1 MTSLTIRHLCSV
13 YWRKGTKN
21 LLKFVNKNINIH
33 NWSQYFLIFPCL
45 LLFVCA
51 FRLTYWCWMNIN
63 WTLITCFLAPEPRI
77 YIYLRKSLRN
87 VNWAKRRK
95 CRCIRL
101 GAVSKKNERIYMLI
115 SRYIFFVKVK
125 QITWNARFNTLQ
137 KWSLCL

>member
-1 MTSLTIRHLCSV
+1 M
-13 YWRKGTKN
+13 
-21 LLKFVNKNINIH
+21 H

-77 YIYLRKSLRN
+77 YMYLRKSLRN

-101 GAVSKKNERIYMLI
+101 GAVSKKLNVFTCLFQG
-115 SRYIFFVKVK
+115 RYF
-125 QITWNARFNTLQ
+125 LL
-137 KWSLCL
+137 KWSKLLETQDLTPCKNDLYVVKRCSRVSILIIIVPIL